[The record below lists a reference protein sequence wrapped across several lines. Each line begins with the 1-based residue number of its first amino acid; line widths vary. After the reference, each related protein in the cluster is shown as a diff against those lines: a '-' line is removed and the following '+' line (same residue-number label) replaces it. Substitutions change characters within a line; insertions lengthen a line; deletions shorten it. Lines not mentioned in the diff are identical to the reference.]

1 METLPLEF
9 WRNLRELNE
18 LTTILAIECPEYE
31 ERVSILKSSLTKE
44 IKKGLEMS
52 KELAKF
58 ENKFWTRN

>member
-1 METLPLEF
+1 MYSREMEF
-9 WRNLRELNE
+9 WNNLRELNE

-31 ERVSILKSSLTKE
+31 ERISILKSNLTKE